1 MSDRVERRPLHYNYE
16 AEIKERYGDTQAYKE
31 YKEKTKGYD
40 TGKWAVS
47 KLDIMVVF
55 DKFADLMKAG
65 YEPSSTEAQ
74 ALVVDLQ
81 KTITAAYYT
90 CTDEILK
97 GLGQMYVAD
106 ERFQKN
112 MDKNGKGTAEF
123 ASKAIAIYC
132 STKGI

>member
-16 AEIKERYGDTQAYKE
+16 AEIKERYGDTPAYKE
-31 YKEKTKGYD
+31 YKEKTKGYSD
-40 TGKWAVS
+40 GKWATS

-55 DKFADLMKAG
+55 DKFANLMKAG

-74 ALVVDLQ
+74 VLVVDLQ

-112 MDKNGKGTAEF
+112 IDKNGKGTAEF
-123 ASKAIAIYC
+123 ASKVIAIYC
-132 STKGI
+132 STKCI

>member
-16 AEIKERYGDTQAYKE
+16 AEIKERYGDTPAYKE
-31 YKEKTKGYD
+31 YKEKTKCYD
-40 TGKWAVS
+40 TGKWATS

-81 KTITAAYYT
+81 NTITAAYYT

-112 MDKNGKGTAEF
+112 IDKNGKGTAEF
-123 ASKAIAIYC
+123 ASKAIVIYC

>member
-16 AEIKERYGDTQAYKE
+16 AEIKERYGDTPAYKE
-31 YKEKTKGYD
+31 YKEKTKGYSD
-40 TGKWAVS
+40 GKWATS

-65 YEPSSTEAQ
+65 YASSSAEAQ

-81 KTITAAYYT
+81 NTITAAYYT

-112 MDKNGKGTAEF
+112 IDKNGKGTAKF

-132 STKGI
+132 STRGI